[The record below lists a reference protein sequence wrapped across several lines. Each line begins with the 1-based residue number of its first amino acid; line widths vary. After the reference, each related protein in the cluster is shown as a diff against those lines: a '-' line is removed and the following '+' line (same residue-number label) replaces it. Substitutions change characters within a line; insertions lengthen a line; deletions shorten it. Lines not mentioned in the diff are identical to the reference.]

1 MGVKQP
7 NLGHPHPSA
16 ASPLPPSPA
25 GRGKGPAAEGSG
37 KGEGDRSL
45 EKGVVPLNID
55 SLSVTL
61 SNRPVLHNITAT
73 LRPGRVT
80 AILGPNGAGKS
91 TLVKAV
97 AALIPATGT
106 ARLGDQPIAAL
117 PPHAR
122 ARRIGYLPQDAAL
135 HWNVPAADVIALG
148 RAPHR
153 SLFAGLSDADRAA
166 VADAIAATE
175 TADLLDRPVHE
186 LSGGERARILLAR
199 VLAGAPDWL
208 LADEPLASLD
218 PAHQIDILDR
228 LRARAAAG
236 AGVVIVLHDLVRAGR
251 AADDVL
257 LLKDGAVA
265 AFGPAA
271 EVLTPDHLRAVF
283 AIDVA
288 VMQSHGRPLCIP
300 IARADG

>member
-1 MGVKQP
+1 LETDV
-7 NLGHPHPSA
+7 
-16 ASPLPPSPA
+16 SPLN
-25 GRGKGPAAEGSG
+25 
-37 KGEGDRSL
+37 L
-45 EKGVVPLNID
+45 D

-91 TLVKAV
+91 TLVKAA
-97 AALIPATGT
+97 AALVPATGT
-106 ARLGDQPIAAL
+106 ICLGDQPIAAL
-117 PPHAR
+117 DPRDR

-153 SLFAGLSDADRAA
+153 SPFAALSDEDRAA
-166 VADAIAATE
+166 IAEAIAATE

-186 LSGGERARILLAR
+186 LSGGERARVLLAR

-228 LRARAAAG
+228 LRARAATG
-236 AGVVIVLHDLVRAGR
+236 AGVVIVLHDLVQAGR

-257 LLKDGAVA
+257 LLKDGTIA

-288 VMQSHGRPLCIP
+288 VVANHDRPLCIP
-300 IARADG
+300 IERATG